1 MTSFTGTR
9 FALQKHCTGFP
20 SAMLLNEAKKKKK
33 MTPSMKKKR
42 QLETSKR
49 IMAPRYVH
57 VEKVS
62 YEES

>member
-1 MTSFTGTR
+1 
-9 FALQKHCTGFP
+9 
-20 SAMLLNEAKKKKK
+20 MLLNEAKKKKK